1 MEYFYE
7 EPNYE
12 TDADGKPLSDKPV
25 SHTKVAV
32 PLERWAWGVI
42 YVPTLE
48 AKNEAMEAT
57 EEYRIKIRALRE
69 RAIEIAE
76 NDGESRDMIHKLKKE
91 YDAQLALT
99 IEPRRE
105 ELKQFGN
112 DGMFHKF
119 AEIDQSRV
127 EMFIMYKPDDL
138 TKRIDMPAH
147 GVQFFHFYR
156 NLILRFG
163 TPEERRLRV
172 YVFGYRNGDTAAYH
186 FILPDDRIIIS
197 NKDNV
202 ELERFNI

>member
-1 MEYFYE
+1 MEYICTE
-7 EPNYE
+7 QN
-12 TDADGKPLSDKPV
+12 GDKTV
-25 SHTKVAV
+25 V

-48 AKNEAMEAT
+48 AKTQAVEAT
-57 EEYRIKIRALRE
+57 AEYRANIRAMRD

-76 NDGESRDMIHKLKKE
+76 KDGESNDMVRKLKKQ
-91 YDAQLALT
+91 YDAQLELA
-99 IEPRRE
+99 IEPKRE
-105 ELKQFGN
+105 ELKQFGA
-112 DGMFHKF
+112 DGVFHRF
-119 AEIDQSRV
+119 AEIDQSKV
-127 EMFIMYKPDDL
+127 EMFVMYKPDDP
-138 TKRIDMPAH
+138 TKRIDMPVH
-147 GVQFFHFYR
+147 GVQLFHFYR

-172 YVFGYRNGDTAAYH
+172 YVFGYKNGDNSAYH